1 MLIEFIK
8 INYASILIIIFMM
21 TFLLSNALFDKRITK
36 LFMISTLTVLVL
48 VVVDSVESWTAT
60 FTYPT
65 MLRVWMSAIGYTV
78 RPLSVLMILMIVVR
92 GKAWKKWLLVAPA
105 VINGIISFTALFT
118 GIAFSYSE
126 TNEFVRGP
134 LGISAYVTSGIYM
147 IILFA
152 VTVQYIKEKNYYEGL
167 VVLDIIVINIV
178 SIVLEVLWKQDGLI
192 NVSIA
197 ISITFYYLYYH
208 SQTFKRDQLT
218 QALNRRCFYL
228 DAERN
233 IGNLTAVISID
244 LNNLKVLNDTKG
256 HSAGDVALCTL
267 TECVSG
273 ALLKGCRLYRTGG
286 DEFMVLCFKQDANAV
301 KVMVADIKERMSKTP
316 YSCAIGMV
324 AAEAGASFDE
334 LCKKADKAM
343 YDDKIKMKSQK

>member
-21 TFLLSNALFDKRITK
+21 TFLFSNALFDKRITK
-36 LFMISTLTVLVL
+36 LFMISTMTVLVL

-78 RPLSVLMILMIVVR
+78 RPLSVLMILLIVVR
-92 GKAWKKWLLVAPA
+92 GKAWKKRLLVAPA

-152 VTVQYIKEKNYYEGL
+152 VTVQYIREKNYYEGL

-218 QALNRRCFYL
+218 QVLNRRCFYL

-267 TECVSG
+267 TECVSA

-286 DEFMVLCFKQDANAV
+286 DEFMVLCFKHDAKAV
-301 KVMVADIKERMSKTP
+301 EGMIADIKARMSTTP

-324 AAEAGASFDE
+324 AAEAGSIFDE

>member
-286 DEFMVLCFKQDANAV
+286 DEFMVLCFKQDAKAV
-301 KVMVADIKERMSKTP
+301 EGMVADIKARMSKTP
-316 YSCAIGMV
+316 YSCAIGMGV
-324 AAEAGASFDE
+324 AEAGSIFDE